1 MYFEVPS
8 DEAGTVWTVFEIE
21 GDKIIPVNSFLNV
34 SNPSIIRS
42 LDTSNELRMEDI
54 ELFLDLPEKGLK

>member
-1 MYFEVPS
+1 M
-8 DEAGTVWTVFEIE
+8 FEIE
-21 GDKIIPVNSFLNV
+21 GDKIIPVNTFSNA

-42 LDTSNELRMEDI
+42 LDTSNELRTEDI